1 MPYLRNLL
9 PALGPWRRVWI
20 IRALMV
26 GILLGLGGCTALRLS
41 YNNAETLALW
51 WMDDYFDFDKTQT
64 ERVRADLA
72 DMARWHR
79 RDELPLLAE
88 LLESAQALAQK
99 QPDATQICA
108 VYERGLLRMQA
119 LAEHALPAMAAVA
132 PTLRPSQLKNLA
144 AHYDKSNR
152 KWREEWLTTDT
163 DTLDKRTQ
171 KVRERLEDFYG
182 SLNPGQWRQLQ
193 QRMAASGLDE
203 AQLYRERVRRQQ
215 EALRTLDG
223 LRGDS
228 AVSAQTALGKLMKE
242 YFQSSDPAYRAYR
255 DRSVTQ
261 TCETMA
267 QLHASATPQQRSNLV
282 RKLQAYAQDV
292 QVLRGQSP

>member
-9 PALGPWRRVWI
+9 LALRESRRRWI
-20 IRALMV
+20 ISALM
-26 GILLGLGGCTALRLS
+26 ISTLLGVGGCTALRLS
-41 YNNAETLALW
+41 YNNAEILALW
-51 WMDDYFDFDKTQT
+51 WMDDYFDFDKAQS

-79 RDELPLLAE
+79 REEMPLLAE

-99 QPDATQICA
+99 QPDAPTICA

-119 LAEHALPAMAAVA
+119 LAEHALPAMAAIA
-132 PTLRPSQLKNLA
+132 PTLRPNQLKNLA
-144 AHYDKSNR
+144 ANYDKSNR
-152 KWREEWLTTDT
+152 KWREEWLHTDT

-171 KVRERLEDFYG
+171 KIRERLEDFYG
-182 SLNPGQWRQLQ
+182 TLNPSQLRQLQ

-203 AQLYRERVRRQQ
+203 PQLYRERVRRQQ

-228 AVSAQTALGKLMKE
+228 ALSAQTALGKLMKE
-242 YFQSSDPAYRAYR
+242 YFQSSDPTYRAYR
-255 DRSVTQ
+255 DRSVAQ

-282 RKLQAYAQDV
+282 RKLQGYAQDV
-292 QVLRGQSP
+292 QVLMAQSP

>member
-1 MPYLRNLL
+1 MPYLKNCL
-9 PALGPWRRVWI
+9 PAQGPWRRLWI
-20 IRALMV
+20 IGALVV
-26 GILLGLGGCTALRLS
+26 GTLLGLGGCTALRLS

-79 RDELPLLAE
+79 REELPLLTE
-88 LLESAQALAQK
+88 LLENAQALAQK
-99 QPDATQICA
+99 QPDATQFCA
-108 VYERGLLRMQA
+108 LYERGVLRVQA

-132 PTLRPSQLKNLA
+132 PTLRPSQLKDLA
-144 AHYDKSNR
+144 ANYDKGNR

-163 DTLDKRTQ
+163 DALDKRTQ
-171 KVRERLEDFYG
+171 KFRERLEDFYG
-182 SLNPGQWRQLQ
+182 PLSPDQSRQLQ
-193 QRMAASGLDE
+193 QRLAAAGLDE
-203 AQLYRERVRRQQ
+203 AQMYRERVRRQQ

-228 AVSAQTALGKLMKE
+228 AANAQAALGKLMKE

-255 DRSVTQ
+255 DRSVAQ
-261 TCETMA
+261 TCEAMA
-267 QLHASATPQQRSNLV
+267 QVHASATPQQRSNLV

-292 QVLRGQSP
+292 QVLRGQ